1 MELQTSKVNLLLD
14 VDQNPPLAKGLLLSL
29 QHVFAMFGATI
40 LVPLILGMPVSVALF
55 ASGLG
60 TLIYMVATQFKV
72 PVYLGSSFAFISA
85 MAFAMKQ
92 MNGDVSAAQSGVVL
106 VGLVYVVVALA
117 VKLIGTKWI
126 DRLLPPI
133 VIGPMIMVIGLGL
146 ANSAVTNA
154 GFIKDGTVQQITVA
168 IVTFLITAFINTKAK
183 GFLKI
188 IPFLFGIIGGYIVAV
203 LFGLVDFTPV
213 LEADWIA
220 IPQLYLPFSTNGF
233 FKEYHWYFGPETWA
247 ILPVAVVTIAEHIGD
262 HTVLSQ
268 ICGREFLK
276 TPGLHRT
283 LIGDGVATAVSAFMG
298 GPANTTYGE
307 NTGVVGMTRIASV
320 SVIRNAALFAIG
332 LSFLGKFTA
341 LISTIPNAVLG
352 GMAILL
358 YGVIA
363 SNGLKV
369 LIEKQV
375 DFREVRNLIIASSML
390 VLGLGGAILE
400 LGPVT
405 LSGTA
410 LCALAGVILNLVFST
425 FLRDV
430 YKDDFRNIAKDASSF
445 AKANLMYATLKNL
458 F

>member
-14 VDQNPPLAKGLLLSL
+14 VDQNPPFAKGLLLSL

-268 ICGREFLK
+268 ICGRQFLK

-298 GPANTTYGE
+298 GPTNTTYGE

-410 LCALAGVILNLVFST
+410 LCALAGVILNLV
-425 FLRDV
+425 LP
-430 YKDDFRNIAKDASSF
+430 KENRN
-445 AKANLMYATLKNL
+445 
-458 F
+458 

>member
-14 VDQNPPLAKGLLLSL
+14 VDQNPPFAKGLLLSL

-203 LFGLVDFTPV
+203 FFGLVDFTPV

-268 ICGREFLK
+268 ICGRQFLK

-410 LCALAGVILNLVFST
+410 LCALAGVILNLV
-425 FLRDV
+425 LP
-430 YKDDFRNIAKDASSF
+430 KENRN
-445 AKANLMYATLKNL
+445 
-458 F
+458 

>member
-14 VDQNPPLAKGLLLSL
+14 VDQNPPFAKGLLLSL

-117 VKLIGTKWI
+117 VRLIGTKWI

-154 GFIKDGTVQQITVA
+154 GFIKDGTIQQISVA
-168 IVTFLITAFINTKAK
+168 VITFLITAFINTKAK

-203 LFGLVDFTPV
+203 VFGLVDFTPV
-213 LEADWIA
+213 LKADWIA

-268 ICGREFLK
+268 ICGRQFLK
-276 TPGLHRT
+276 NPGLHRT
-283 LIGDGVATAVSAFMG
+283 LIGDGIATSVSAFMG

-352 GMAILL
+352 GMSIML

-410 LCALAGVILNLVFST
+410 LCALAGVILNLV
-425 FLRDV
+425 LPYENR
-430 YKDDFRNIAKDASSF
+430 K
-445 AKANLMYATLKNL
+445 
-458 F
+458 

>member
-117 VKLIGTKWI
+117 VKVIGTKWI

-154 GFIKDGTVQQITVA
+154 GFIKAGTVQQITVA

-183 GFLKI
+183 GFFKI

-268 ICGREFLK
+268 ICGRQFLK

-410 LCALAGVILNLVFST
+410 LCALAGVILNLV
-425 FLRDV
+425 LPYENR
-430 YKDDFRNIAKDASSF
+430 K
-445 AKANLMYATLKNL
+445 
-458 F
+458 

>member
-14 VDQNPPLAKGLLLSL
+14 VDQNPPFAKGLLLSL

-106 VGLVYVVVALA
+106 VGLVYVIVALA

-268 ICGREFLK
+268 ICGRQFLK

-352 GMAILL
+352 GMSIML

-410 LCALAGVILNLVFST
+410 LCALAGVILNLV
-425 FLRDV
+425 LP
-430 YKDDFRNIAKDASSF
+430 KENRN
-445 AKANLMYATLKNL
+445 
-458 F
+458 

>member
-14 VDQNPPLAKGLLLSL
+14 VDQNPPFAKGLLLSL

-85 MAFAMKQ
+85 MAFAIKQ

-106 VGLVYVVVALA
+106 VGLVYVAVAFA

-154 GFIKDGTVQQITVA
+154 GFIKDGTVQQISVA

-268 ICGREFLK
+268 ICGRQFLK
-276 TPGLHRT
+276 NPGLHRT
-283 LIGDGVATAVSAFMG
+283 LIGDGIATSVSAFMG

-320 SVIRNAALFAIG
+320 SVISNAALFAIG

-352 GMAILL
+352 GMSIML

-410 LCALAGVILNLVFST
+410 LCALAGVILNLV
-425 FLRDV
+425 LP
-430 YKDDFRNIAKDASSF
+430 KENRN
-445 AKANLMYATLKNL
+445 
-458 F
+458 

>member
-14 VDQNPPLAKGLLLSL
+14 VDQNPPFAKGLLLSL

-154 GFIKDGTVQQITVA
+154 GFIKDGTVQQMTVA
-168 IVTFLITAFINTKAK
+168 VVTFLITAFINTKAK

-268 ICGREFLK
+268 ICGRQFLK
-276 TPGLHRT
+276 NPGLHRT
-283 LIGDGVATAVSAFMG
+283 LIGDGIATSVSAFMG

-352 GMAILL
+352 GMSIML

-375 DFREVRNLIIASSML
+375 DFRKVRNLIIASSML

-410 LCALAGVILNLVFST
+410 LCALAGVILNLV
-425 FLRDV
+425 LPYENR
-430 YKDDFRNIAKDASSF
+430 K
-445 AKANLMYATLKNL
+445 
-458 F
+458 

>member
-106 VGLVYVVVALA
+106 VGLVYVVVALV

-268 ICGREFLK
+268 ICGRQFLK

-410 LCALAGVILNLVFST
+410 LCALAGVILNLV
-425 FLRDV
+425 LPYENR
-430 YKDDFRNIAKDASSF
+430 K
-445 AKANLMYATLKNL
+445 
-458 F
+458 

>member
-183 GFLKI
+183 GFFKI

-203 LFGLVDFTPV
+203 LFGLVEFTPV

-233 FKEYHWYFGPETWA
+233 FKEYHWYFRPETWA

-268 ICGREFLK
+268 ICGRQFLK

-410 LCALAGVILNLVFST
+410 LCALAGVILNLV
-425 FLRDV
+425 LPYENR
-430 YKDDFRNIAKDASSF
+430 K
-445 AKANLMYATLKNL
+445 
-458 F
+458 

>member
-14 VDQNPPLAKGLLLSL
+14 VYQNPPLAKGLLLSL

-126 DRLLPPI
+126 DRFLPPI

-268 ICGREFLK
+268 ICGRQFLK

-410 LCALAGVILNLVFST
+410 LCALAGVILNLV
-425 FLRDV
+425 LPYENR
-430 YKDDFRNIAKDASSF
+430 K
-445 AKANLMYATLKNL
+445 
-458 F
+458 

>member
-183 GFLKI
+183 GFFKI

-220 IPQLYLPFSTNGF
+220 IPQLYLPFSTNGL

-268 ICGREFLK
+268 ICGRQFLK

-410 LCALAGVILNLVFST
+410 LCALAGVILNLV
-425 FLRDV
+425 LPYENR
-430 YKDDFRNIAKDASSF
+430 K
-445 AKANLMYATLKNL
+445 
-458 F
+458 

>member
-106 VGLVYVVVALA
+106 VGLVYVIVALA

-268 ICGREFLK
+268 ICGRQFLK

-352 GMAILL
+352 GMSIML

-410 LCALAGVILNLVFST
+410 LCALAGVILNLV
-425 FLRDV
+425 LPYENR
-430 YKDDFRNIAKDASSF
+430 K
-445 AKANLMYATLKNL
+445 
-458 F
+458 

>member
-14 VDQNPPLAKGLLLSL
+14 VDQNPPFAKGLLLSL

-85 MAFAMKQ
+85 MAFAIKQ

-106 VGLVYVVVALA
+106 VGLVYVAVAFA

-154 GFIKDGTVQQITVA
+154 GFIKDGTVQQMTVA
-168 IVTFLITAFINTKAK
+168 VVTFLITAFINTKAK

-268 ICGREFLK
+268 ICGRQFLK
-276 TPGLHRT
+276 NPGLHRT
-283 LIGDGVATAVSAFMG
+283 LIGDGIATSVSAFMG

-352 GMAILL
+352 GMSIML

-410 LCALAGVILNLVFST
+410 LCALAGVILNLV
-425 FLRDV
+425 LP
-430 YKDDFRNIAKDASSF
+430 KKNRN
-445 AKANLMYATLKNL
+445 
-458 F
+458 

>member
-268 ICGREFLK
+268 ICGRQFLK
-276 TPGLHRT
+276 NPGLHRT
-283 LIGDGVATAVSAFMG
+283 LIGDGIATSVSAFMG

-410 LCALAGVILNLVFST
+410 LCALAGVILNLV
-425 FLRDV
+425 LPYENR
-430 YKDDFRNIAKDASSF
+430 K
-445 AKANLMYATLKNL
+445 
-458 F
+458 

>member
-14 VDQNPPLAKGLLLSL
+14 VDQNPPFAKGLLLSL

-233 FKEYHWYFGPETWA
+233 FKEYHWYYGPETWA

-268 ICGREFLK
+268 ICGRQFLK

-410 LCALAGVILNLVFST
+410 LCALAGVILNLV
-425 FLRDV
+425 LP
-430 YKDDFRNIAKDASSF
+430 KENRN
-445 AKANLMYATLKNL
+445 
-458 F
+458 